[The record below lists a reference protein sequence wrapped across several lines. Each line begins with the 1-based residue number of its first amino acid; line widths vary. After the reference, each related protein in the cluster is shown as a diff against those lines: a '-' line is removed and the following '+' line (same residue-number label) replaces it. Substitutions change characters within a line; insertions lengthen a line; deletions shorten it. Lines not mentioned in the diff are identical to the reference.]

1 MEIPTILQQLGRS
14 QAANPMMEM
23 IKQAKSVLGSMKN
36 PEAMLNQLMQSNP
49 MVNQVIRQY
58 GSVDGAITAL
68 CRQKGINPQEFIDA
82 LK

>member
-1 MEIPTILQQLGRS
+1 
-14 QAANPMMEM
+14 MMEM

-49 MVNQVIRQY
+49 MVSQVIRQY
-58 GSVDGAITAL
+58 GSVDCAITAL
-68 CRQKGINPQEFIDA
+68 CRQKGINPQDILDQ

>member
-1 MEIPTILQQLGRS
+1 MEIPAILQQLGRS
-14 QAANPMMEM
+14 PMQNPMMVM
-23 IKQAKSVLGSMKN
+23 INQAKTILGAMKN
-36 PEAMLNQLMQSNP
+36 PEAMLNQIVQSNP
-49 MVNQVIRQY
+49 MVSQVIRQY